1 MTMTIV
7 TRKSDDGQELTISL
21 PEKFDFQL
29 HNEFREAYEKEEKAN
44 SIVLDMLKTTYMDSS
59 ALGMMLQLK
68 EHVEKDSSKIVIKNA
83 GGNILQILSIA
94 NFDKIFSVV

>member
-1 MTMTIV
+1 MSIDTK
-7 TRKSDDGQELTISL
+7 KSGDGQELTIFL

-29 HNEFREAYEKEEKAN
+29 HEEFREAYEKEEKMK
-44 SIVLDMLKTTYMDSS
+44 SLVLDMLKTSYMDSS

-68 EHVEKDSSKIVIKNA
+68 EHAEKCNGKVSIKNA
-83 GGNILQILSIA
+83 NGNILQILSIA